1 MKMTIITGRQGS
13 VVAVSYDMI
22 LVRFEGKGVL
32 FKKDML
38 SRSFKHDDIVLFNA
52 KKASTIDIEVGD
64 KLSQMA
70 NYEIMWL
77 GTDIK
82 FIKPGRMLIAEGAVI
97 NIPDEKGQYMFVDWK
112 YTKNP
117 PCLPKIPGYN
127 KPLTTNVFITR
138 ATIRPDV
145 ENLTAM
151 FKPGQRVKFVARE
164 QAPNERGVCWR
175 AALATDEYHEIVMDA
190 PTTQG
195 RPNHRVIP
203 KAGVIPPASGSR
215 KTSMVNMKGSSATAM
230 KPLMNTPSTSSNAA
244 LFSQRPLLKPK
255 PLEQPKSS
263 ATSPS
268 KSEVLE
274 VQNFWSA
281 PSTPVLVKPK
291 PVGGFDYFDCSKE
304 ACAARFQKFT
314 SDYRNKNPNCFMSQ
328 SLFENCLKIK
338 YLNQMSKELSAIQA
352 AKLII

>member
-1 MKMTIITGRQGS
+1 MTIITGRQGS

-52 KKASTIDIEVGD
+52 KKASTVDIEVGD

-145 ENLTAM
+145 ENLTEM

-215 KTSMVNMKGSSATAM
+215 MVNMKLSSDTHM
-230 KPLMNTPSTSSNAA
+230 KPSMNTPSTSSNAA
-244 LFSQRPLLKPK
+244 LYSQRPLVKPK
-255 PLEQPKSS
+255 PLEPPKSS

-268 KSEVLE
+268 KSES
-274 VQNFWSA
+274 QNCWSA

-291 PVGGFDYFDCSKE
+291 PIDGFDYFDCSKE
-304 ACAARFQKFT
+304 ACAARFEHFT
-314 SDYRNKNPNCFMSQ
+314 SDYRDRNPSCFMSQ
-328 SLFENCLKIK
+328 SSFENCLKIK

-352 AKLII
+352 AKLCF